1 MIERITAQGAP
12 APQGPYSHAVR
23 AGDFIYVSG
32 QASLDPAT
40 NTFITGSVEDET
52 RRTIG
57 NIESIL
63 KSAGATLADVVKCS
77 VFLADI
83 RDFAEMNAVYDEYF
97 GAAKPA
103 RTTVQ
108 AVLPGKG
115 IKVEIDCIAYKPAA

>member
-1 MIERITAQGAP
+1 MIERITAPGAP

-32 QASLDPAT
+32 QAALDPAT
-40 NTFITGSVEDET
+40 NQFVVGTVAEET

-63 KSAGATLADVVKCS
+63 QAAGAGLADVVKCS
-77 VFLADI
+77 VFLSDI
-83 RDFAEMNAVYDEYF
+83 RDFAEMNEVYNEFF
-97 GAAKPA
+97 GQAKPA

-108 AVLPGKG
+108 ATLPGKG
-115 IKVEIDCIAYKPAA
+115 IKVEIDCVAYKPA